1 MDDLFNFNETPP
13 AVTQTSPPPQSI
25 D

>member
-1 MDDLFNFNETPP
+1 MDDLFNFNETPA